1 MPSRGK
7 VLIIRDGIS
16 FGSSSVITDTDRLLK
31 EDLALLGET
40 VFQLARDNIVANGG
54 FVATSG
60 GTPQFKDMTREQLR
74 IGLEQTSQAILSKSN
89 LILSVPGG
97 TEGGGGTGGFGGT
110 GMPPLGGP
118 FGNTT

>member
-7 VLIIRDGIS
+7 VLIINKDGMTY
-16 FGSSSVITDTDRLLK
+16 GSSSVTTDTDRLLK

-54 FVATSG
+54 FVGTSS
-60 GTPQFKDMTREQLR
+60 GTPEFRNMTREQLR

-89 LILSVPGG
+89 LMLSVSGE
-97 TEGGGGTGGFGGT
+97 TGGTGGI
-110 GMPPLGGP
+110 PPLGGQ
-118 FGNTT
+118 FGNMG

>member
-40 VFQLARDNIVANGG
+40 VFQLAIDKIVANGG
-54 FVATSG
+54 FVATSSE
-60 GTPQFKDMTREQLR
+60 TPQFRDMTREQLR
-74 IGLEQTSQAILSKSN
+74 IALEQLLQAILLKSD

-97 TEGGGGTGGFGGT
+97 TGGTGGT
-110 GMPPLGGP
+110 GMPPLGV
-118 FGNTT
+118 